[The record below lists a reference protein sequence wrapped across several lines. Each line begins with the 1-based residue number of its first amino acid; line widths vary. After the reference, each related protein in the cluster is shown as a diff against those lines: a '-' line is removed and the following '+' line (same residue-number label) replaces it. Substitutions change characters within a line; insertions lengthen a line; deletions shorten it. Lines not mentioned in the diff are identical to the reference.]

1 MTHCRSCIWN
11 LRVCVQKCVCVCVSV
26 AIGLSPLEL
35 DFPTLK
41 HLALGVTASRHPSSH
56 SDFPLNV
63 LLLAACSRVSTI
75 PSNHTQSSGHH
86 PFPLA
91 ALTCFL
97 LAYLLVAPNL
107 IPGVFALHSWCLLCC
122 SYCFFSLSLY
132 LDSRPCPLE
141 SSSVDT
147 VPPAFLSHSD
157 LPQASIIRGGGWGD
171 WPYFG
176 PFLAPF
182 LCSSI
187 LEVFAFYVYSAPEV
201 YSLASSVDAF
211 SQPEMTE

>member
-1 MTHCRSCIWN
+1 M
-11 LRVCVQKCVCVCVSV
+11 SV

-122 SYCFFSLSLY
+122 SYCFFFPQLVSRFTSLSHGVLLCRYCSSSLSLPF
-132 LDSRPCPLE
+132 RP
-141 SSSVDT
+141 
-147 VPPAFLSHSD
+147 
-157 LPQASIIRGGGWGD
+157 PQASIIRGGGWGD

>member
-122 SYCFFSLSLY
+122 SYCFFPSACIQIHVLVPWSPPLSILF
-132 LDSRPCPLE
+132 LQPFSPIQTSPRP
-141 SSSVDT
+141 
-147 VPPAFLSHSD
+147 
-157 LPQASIIRGGGWGD
+157 ASYEVGGGETDHTLGH
-171 WPYFG
+171 FQHH
-176 PFLAPF
+176 
-182 LCSSI
+182 S
-187 LEVFAFYVYSAPEV
+187 SAPQFWKFLPFMSTV
-201 YSLASSVDAF
+201 LLKSIAQHPRLTHF
-211 SQPEMTE
+211 HNQR

>member
-1 MTHCRSCIWN
+1 MCT
-11 LRVCVQKCVCVCVSV
+11 KVCVCVSV

-122 SYCFFSLSLY
+122 SYCFFFPQLVSRFTSLSHGVLLCRYCSSSLSLPF
-132 LDSRPCPLE
+132 RPPPGQHHTRWGVGRLTILWAISSTIPL
-141 SSSVDT
+141 
-147 VPPAFLSHSD
+147 L
-157 LPQASIIRGGGWGD
+157 LN
-171 WPYFG
+171 FG
-176 PFLAPF
+176 SFCL
-182 LCSSI
+182 LCLQCS
-187 LEVFAFYVYSAPEV
+187 
-201 YSLASSVDAF
+201 
-211 SQPEMTE
+211 